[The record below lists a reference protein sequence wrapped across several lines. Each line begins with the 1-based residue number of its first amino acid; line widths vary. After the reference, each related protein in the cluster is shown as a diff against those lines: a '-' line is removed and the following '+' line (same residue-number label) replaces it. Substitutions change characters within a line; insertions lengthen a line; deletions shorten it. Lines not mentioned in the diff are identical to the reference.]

1 MRTGSGQLQSHVK
14 SFREGPR
21 KESAVLSR
29 TEHLPYSTLAPR
41 HCERRGRE
49 LCAQRYGALVCLR
62 RVRGERA
69 VLFRTY
75 DPLSVSK
82 KRTDTARARRKGE
95 LARRGFG
102 RASLAQREG
111 TRMRRQSESATLLK
125 NVTSPSSLRH
135 HARTD
140 RELRGR
146 RHRPL
151 VCLGLGQLSLRMKK
165 LREGNGECDRGSV

>member
-49 LCAQRYGALVCLR
+49 LCAQRYGALS
-62 RVRGERA
+62 
-69 VLFRTY
+69 RTY

-82 KRTDTARARRKGE
+82 KRMDTARARRKGE

-102 RASLAQREG
+102 RASLAQRGG
-111 TRMRRQSESATLLK
+111 TRIFFY
-125 NVTSPSSLRH
+125 V
-135 HARTD
+135 
-140 RELRGR
+140 
-146 RHRPL
+146 L
-151 VCLGLGQLSLRMKK
+151 VCFLIKMQRK
-165 LREGNGECDRGSV
+165 LAECFSVGSYPPYCVEKLPRSYPPWRVTPAGALNGAKD